1 MDISRKRIAI
11 FVGLTFLFTY
21 GIEFFIWLKG
31 GLSIPNIQ
39 LALMGIMLIP
49 AMCSILTRRLTNEG
63 RADLWLNPNLRRNY
77 KPYLAAWFLPI
88 VFIAVGALL
97 YFLIFPDRYDP
108 EFSLIRNSMAL
119 LDPNG
124 KELTQSDL
132 INVILMQLGSAVL
145 LAPVLNFI
153 PSLGEELGWRGY
165 LFPKLIQVTSR
176 KMAVILSGVIW
187 GLWHAPLI
195 AMGYNYGFG
204 YRLFPLPGI
213 LGMILYCFLVG
224 AFMCYLTLKTG
235 SVLAATIVHGASNG
249 AANSGILFLNGTLN
263 PFIGPLP
270 IGIIG
275 GIGWIIA
282 GLWAFFKIDNLKL
295 VPEEI
300 ESGSDLAL

>member
-1 MDISRKRIAI
+1 MDISRKRIVV

-77 KPYLAAWFLPI
+77 RSYLAAWFLPI

-108 EFSLIRNSMAL
+108 EFSLIRKSMAL

-132 INVILMQLGSAVL
+132 IKVILLQLGSAVL
-145 LAPVLNFI
+145 LAPILNFI

-195 AMGYNYGFG
+195 AMGYNYGFD

-213 LGMILYCFLVG
+213 FGMILYCFLVG
-224 AFMCYLTLKTG
+224 AFMCYLTLKTS

-282 GLWAFFKIDNLKL
+282 GLWAFFKVDNVKL
-295 VPEEI
+295 VPGEI